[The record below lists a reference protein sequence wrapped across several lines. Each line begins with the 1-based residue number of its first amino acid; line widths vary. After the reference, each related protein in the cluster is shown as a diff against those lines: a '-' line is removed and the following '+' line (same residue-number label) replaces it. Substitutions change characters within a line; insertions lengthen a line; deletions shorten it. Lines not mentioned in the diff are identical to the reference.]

1 MPLHMPRFG
10 KPAHRAT
17 SHVSGAFCLGARSHL
32 RRACRAVSETR
43 RPRRGRP
50 SKAQRV
56 PRFAAPATDVLI
68 EACVSRAQR
77 DEFVRLPLTHYAS
90 DPVFVQPIVAERR
103 DFIDP
108 KVNPFFESA
117 QATFL
122 LARRGGQVVG
132 RIAACVDTRF
142 NRFHGTRDGFI
153 GLFESQNDPGLAS
166 ALFQP
171 ACEWLRQAGMTRV
184 IGPVNLAFHHD
195 VGVLID
201 GFEQPHSMMNAYN
214 HRYYAGL
221 FEANGFETLKDLINF
236 EVAAAAGL
244 PDKVVRLAN
253 RVRASGQ
260 VRIRQVDPADP
271 DGELR
276 RIKAISESML
286 RPGAF
291 GLSPMSEAELSHIVK
306 KLRPLILFRPE
317 LCLVAEVNDEP
328 VAFCITVPDT
338 NSAVKEAH
346 GLLFP
351 LGLARMLWATRRIQ
365 RLKVLLF
372 GIKSGFRRRG
382 IDALLAHETFLGAV
396 RLGYTTAEVGW
407 MPEDDKLLT
416 RMVMAAGGRRI
427 KTYRVF
433 ERPL

>member
-1 MPLHMPRFG
+1 M
-10 KPAHRAT
+10 
-17 SHVSGAFCLGARSHL
+17 
-32 RRACRAVSETR
+32 AVSDALPKKPPT
-43 RPRRGRP
+43 RRGRP
-50 SKAQRV
+50 SKALRV
-56 PRFAAPATDVLI
+56 PRFAATATDVTI
-68 EACVSRAQR
+68 EECTSQAQR
-77 DEFVRLPLTHYAS
+77 DEFVRFPLTHYLN

-108 KVNPFFESA
+108 RANPFFETA
-117 QATFL
+117 RATYF
-122 LARRGGQVVG
+122 LARRQGRVVG
-132 RIAACVDTRF
+132 RIAACVDSRF
-142 NRFHGTRDGFI
+142 NRFHGTREGFV
-153 GLFESQNDPGLAS
+153 GLFESQNDPGLAA

-171 ACEWLRQAGMTRV
+171 ACEWLRQQGMTRV

-201 GFEQPHSMMNAYN
+201 GFDRPHSMMNAYN
-214 HRYYAGL
+214 HRFYAGL
-221 FEANGFETLKDLINF
+221 FEANGFEAYKDLVSY
-236 EVAAAAGL
+236 EVNAPSGM

-260 VRIRQVDPADP
+260 VKIRQVDTSDP
-271 DGELR
+271 EGELR

-286 RPGAF
+286 KPGAF
-291 GLSPMSEAELSHIVK
+291 GLSPMSEAELEHIVR
-306 KLRPLILFRPE
+306 KLKPLILFRPE

-338 NSAVKEAH
+338 NSAVKEAA
-346 GLLFP
+346 GVLFP
-351 LGLARMLWATRRIQ
+351 FGLARMLWAARKLQ

-382 IDALLAHETFLGAV
+382 IDALMAHETFLGAV

-416 RMVMAAGGRRI
+416 RMVQAAGGKRI

>member
-1 MPLHMPRFG
+1 VTDG
-10 KPAHRAT
+10 DESTKPK
-17 SHVSGAFCLGARSHL
+17 
-32 RRACRAVSETR
+32 
-43 RPRRGRP
+43 RRGRP
-50 SKAQRV
+50 SRTQRV
-56 PRFAAPATDVLI
+56 PRFAAAATDVTI
-68 EACVSRAQR
+68 EACSSQALR
-77 DEFVRLPLTHYAS
+77 DEFVRFPMAHYAG

-103 DFIDP
+103 DFIDERI
-108 KVNPFFESA
+108 NPFFEA
-117 QATFL
+117 ARATFF
-122 LARRGGQVVG
+122 LARRGGRVVG

-201 GFEQPHSMMNAYN
+201 GYEQPHAMMNAYN
-214 HRYYAGL
+214 HRFYAAL
-221 FEANGFETLKDLINF
+221 LEANGFEKLKDLINF
-236 EVAAAAGL
+236 EVSASAGL
-244 PDKVVRLAN
+244 PEKVVRLAN

-260 VRIRQVDPADP
+260 VRIRQVDTSDP
-271 DGELR
+271 EGELR

-306 KLRPLILFRPE
+306 KLKPLILFRPE
-317 LCLVAEVNDEP
+317 LCLVAEVGGEP
-328 VAFCITVPDT
+328 VAFCLTVPDT

-346 GLLFP
+346 GTLFP
-351 LGLARMLWATRRIQ
+351 FGLARMLWAARRIQ

-372 GIKSGFRRRG
+372 GIKAGFRRRG
-382 IDALLAHETFLGAV
+382 IDALLAHETYLGAT

-416 RMVMAAGGRRI
+416 RMVQAAGGRRI
-427 KTYRVF
+427 KTYRVY

>member
-1 MPLHMPRFG
+1 
-10 KPAHRAT
+10 
-17 SHVSGAFCLGARSHL
+17 
-32 RRACRAVSETR
+32 VSETPPR
-43 RPRRGRP
+43 KPATRRGRP
-50 SKAQRV
+50 SKALRV
-56 PRFAAPATDVLI
+56 PRFAAVATDVTI
-68 EACVSRAQR
+68 EECVSQAQR
-77 DEFVRLPLTHYAS
+77 DDFIRFPLTHYAG
-90 DPVFVQPIVAERR
+90 DAVFVQPIVAERR

-108 KVNPFFESA
+108 RTNPFFESA
-117 QATFL
+117 RATYF
-122 LARRGGQVVG
+122 LARRQGRVVG
-132 RIAACVDTRF
+132 RIAACVDSRY

-171 ACEWLRQAGMTRV
+171 ACEWLRQQGMTRAF
-184 IGPVNLAFHHD
+184 GPVNLAFHHD

-214 HRYYAGL
+214 HRFYAGL
-221 FEANGFETLKDLINF
+221 FEANGFEVMKDLVNY
-236 EVAAAAGL
+236 EVNSAAGM

-260 VRIRQVDPADP
+260 VKIRQVDTSDA

-276 RIKAISESML
+276 RVKAITESML
-286 RPGAF
+286 KPGTF
-291 GLSPMSEAELSHIVK
+291 GLSPMSEAELEHIVR
-306 KLRPLILFRPE
+306 KLKPLILFRPE

-328 VAFCITVPDT
+328 VAFCLTVPDP
-338 NSAVKEAH
+338 NSAVKEAK

-351 LGLARMLWATRRIQ
+351 FGLARMLWATRKLH

-416 RMVMAAGGRRI
+416 RMVEAAGGHRI
-427 KTYRVF
+427 KTFRVF
-433 ERPL
+433 SRPL

>member
-1 MPLHMPRFG
+1 M
-10 KPAHRAT
+10 
-17 SHVSGAFCLGARSHL
+17 
-32 RRACRAVSETR
+32 
-43 RPRRGRP
+43 
-50 SKAQRV
+50 
-56 PRFAAPATDVLI
+56 
-68 EACVSRAQR
+68 AQR
-77 DEFVRLPLTHYAS
+77 DEFVRLPLTHYANDS
-90 DPVFVQPIVAERR
+90 TFVQPIVAERR
-103 DFIDP
+103 DFIDAT
-108 KVNPFFESA
+108 VNPFFEA
-117 QATFL
+117 ARAAFFI
-122 LARRGGQVVG
+122 ARRQGRVVG
-132 RIAACVDTRF
+132 RIAACVDSRF
-142 NRFHGTRDGFI
+142 NRFHGTREGFI
-153 GLFESQNDPGLAS
+153 GLFECENDPGLAS

-171 ACEWLRQAGMTRV
+171 ACEWLRQAGMTRA

-214 HRYYAGL
+214 HRFYAGL
-221 FEANGFETLKDLINF
+221 FDANGFEPLKDLLSF
-236 EVAAAAGL
+236 EVSSTVNM

-253 RVRASGQ
+253 RVRASGV

-271 DGELR
+271 EGELR

-286 RPGAF
+286 KPGTF
-291 GLSPMSEAELSHIVK
+291 GLSPMSEAELTHIVR

-338 NSAVKEAH
+338 NSAVKEAR

-351 LGLARMLWATRRIQ
+351 FGLARMLWATRRMH

-372 GIKSGFRRRG
+372 GIKAGFRRRG
-382 IDALLAHETFLGAV
+382 IDALLAHETYLGAV

-416 RMVMAAGGRRI
+416 RMVQAAGGRRI

-433 ERPL
+433 QRPL

>member
-1 MPLHMPRFG
+1 MSDAPP
-10 KPAHRAT
+10 K
-17 SHVSGAFCLGARSHL
+17 
-32 RRACRAVSETR
+32 
-43 RPRRGRP
+43 RPPTRRGRP
-50 SKAQRV
+50 SKALRV
-56 PRFAAPATDVLI
+56 PRFAATATDVTI
-68 EACVSRAQR
+68 EECTSQAQR
-77 DEFVRLPLTHYAS
+77 DEFVRFPLAHYLN

-108 KVNPFFESA
+108 RANPFFENA
-117 QATFL
+117 RATYF
-122 LARRGGQVVG
+122 LARRQGRVVG
-132 RIAACVDTRF
+132 RIAACVDSRF
-142 NRFHGTRDGFI
+142 NRFHGTREGFV
-153 GLFESQNDPGLAS
+153 GLFESQNDPGLAA

-171 ACEWLRQAGMTRV
+171 ACEWLRQQGMTRV

-201 GFEQPHSMMNAYN
+201 GFDQPHSMMNAYN
-214 HRYYAGL
+214 HRFYAGL
-221 FEANGFETLKDLINF
+221 FEANGFEAYKDLVSY
-236 EVAAAAGL
+236 EVNAPSGM

-260 VRIRQVDPADP
+260 VKIRQVDTSDP
-271 DGELR
+271 EGELR

-286 RPGAF
+286 KPGAF
-291 GLSPMSEAELSHIVK
+291 GLSPMSEAELEHIVK
-306 KLRPLILFRPE
+306 KLKPLILFRPE

-338 NSAVKEAH
+338 NSAVKEAG

-351 LGLARMLWATRRIQ
+351 FGLARMLWAARKLQ

-382 IDALLAHETFLGAV
+382 IDALMAHETFLGAV

-407 MPEDDKLLT
+407 MPEDDKLLI
-416 RMVMAAGGRRI
+416 RMVQAAGGKRI

>member
-1 MPLHMPRFG
+1 MPRF
-10 KPAHRAT
+10 AT
-17 SHVSGAFCLGARSHL
+17 A
-32 RRACRAVSETR
+32 
-43 RPRRGRP
+43 
-50 SKAQRV
+50 
-56 PRFAAPATDVLI
+56 ATDVVV
-68 EACVSRAQR
+68 EACTSQALR
-77 DEFVRLPLTHYAS
+77 DEFVRFPLTHYAG

-103 DFIDP
+103 DFIDARI
-108 KVNPFFESA
+108 NPFFEA
-117 QATFL
+117 ARATFFV
-122 LARRGGQVVG
+122 ARRGGRVVG

-142 NRFHGTRDGFI
+142 NRFHGSRDGFL
-153 GLFESQNDPGLAS
+153 GLFESQSDPALAS

-201 GFEQPHSMMNAYN
+201 GFEQPHAMMNAYN
-214 HRYYAGL
+214 HRFYASL
-221 FEANGFETLKDLINF
+221 FEANGFVKLKDLVNF
-236 EVAAAAGL
+236 EVSSASGM
-244 PDKVVRLAN
+244 PEKVVRLAN

-260 VRIRQVDPADP
+260 VRIRQVDTSDP
-271 DGELR
+271 EGELR

-317 LCLVAEVNDEP
+317 LCLVAEVGGEP
-328 VAFCITVPDT
+328 VAFCLTVPDT

-346 GLLFP
+346 GTLFP
-351 LGLARMLWATRRIQ
+351 FGLARMLWAARRIQ

-372 GIKSGFRRRG
+372 GIKAGFRRRG
-382 IDALLAHETFLGAV
+382 IDALLAHETFLGAT

-416 RMVMAAGGRRI
+416 RMVQTAGGRRI
-427 KTYRVF
+427 KTYRVY

>member
-1 MPLHMPRFG
+1 MSDVPP
-10 KPAHRAT
+10 KKTAA
-17 SHVSGAFCLGARSHL
+17 
-32 RRACRAVSETR
+32 
-43 RPRRGRP
+43 RRGRP
-50 SKAQRV
+50 SKALRV
-56 PRFAAPATDVLI
+56 PRFAATATDVSI
-68 EACVSRAQR
+68 EECTSQAQR
-77 DEFVRLPLTHYAS
+77 DEFIRFPLTHYAG
-90 DPVFVQPIVAERR
+90 DPVYVQNIVAERR

-108 KVNPFFESA
+108 RANPFFEA
-117 QATFL
+117 ARAVYF
-122 LARRGGQVVG
+122 LARRQGRVVG

-153 GLFESQNDPGLAS
+153 GLFESQNDPGLAA
-166 ALFQP
+166 ALFMP

-195 VGVLID
+195 VGILID
-201 GFEQPHSMMNAYN
+201 GFEQPHAMMNAYN
-214 HRYYAGL
+214 HRFYAGL
-221 FEANGFETLKDLINF
+221 FDANGFTPLKDLINY
-236 EVAAAAGL
+236 EVSSSVGM

-260 VRIRQVDPADP
+260 VRVRQVDTTDTGA
-271 DGELR
+271 EIR

-286 RPGAF
+286 KPGAF
-291 GLSPMSEAELSHIVK
+291 GLSPMSEAELEHIVR
-306 KLRPLILFRPE
+306 KLKPLILFRPE

-338 NSAVKEAH
+338 NFAVKEAR

-351 LGLARMLWATRRIQ
+351 FGLARMLWAARRIQ

-382 IDALLAHETFLGAV
+382 IDALLAHETYLGAL

-416 RMVMAAGGRRI
+416 RMVQAAGGKRI
-427 KTYRVF
+427 KTYRVY

>member
-1 MPLHMPRFG
+1 MSDALPK
-10 KPAHRAT
+10 KPPT
-17 SHVSGAFCLGARSHL
+17 
-32 RRACRAVSETR
+32 
-43 RPRRGRP
+43 RRGRP
-50 SKAQRV
+50 SKALRV
-56 PRFAAPATDVLI
+56 PRFAATATDVTI
-68 EACVSRAQR
+68 EECTSQAQR
-77 DEFVRLPLTHYAS
+77 DEFVRFPLTHYLN

-108 KVNPFFESA
+108 RANPFFETA
-117 QATFL
+117 RATYF
-122 LARRGGQVVG
+122 LARRQGRVVG
-132 RIAACVDTRF
+132 RIAACVDSRF
-142 NRFHGTRDGFI
+142 NRFHGTREGFV
-153 GLFESQNDPGLAS
+153 GLFESQNDPGLAA

-171 ACEWLRQAGMTRV
+171 ACEWLRQQGMTRV

-201 GFEQPHSMMNAYN
+201 GFDRPHSMMNAYN
-214 HRYYAGL
+214 HRFYAGL
-221 FEANGFETLKDLINF
+221 FEANGFEAYKDLVSY
-236 EVAAAAGL
+236 EVNAPAGM

-260 VRIRQVDPADP
+260 VKIRQVDTSDP
-271 DGELR
+271 EGELR

-286 RPGAF
+286 KPGAF
-291 GLSPMSEAELSHIVK
+291 GLSPMSEAELEHIVR
-306 KLRPLILFRPE
+306 KLKPLILFRPE

-338 NSAVKEAH
+338 NSAVKEAA
-346 GLLFP
+346 GVLFP
-351 LGLARMLWATRRIQ
+351 FGLARMLWAARKLQ

-382 IDALLAHETFLGAV
+382 IDALMAHETFLGAV

-416 RMVMAAGGRRI
+416 RMVQAAGGKRI

>member
-1 MPLHMPRFG
+1 MMEAK
-10 KPAHRAT
+10 KPPAK
-17 SHVSGAFCLGARSHL
+17 
-32 RRACRAVSETR
+32 
-43 RPRRGRP
+43 RGRP
-50 SKAQRV
+50 SKALRV
-56 PRFAAPATDVLI
+56 PRFASPATDVSI
-68 EACVSRAQR
+68 EECLTVSQR
-77 DEFVRLPLTHYAS
+77 DEFVRFPLTHYANDS
-90 DPVFVQPIVAERR
+90 VFVQPIVAERR

-108 KVNPFFESA
+108 TANPFFEA
-117 QATFL
+117 ARATYFI
-122 LARRGGQVVG
+122 ARRQGVVVG

-142 NRFHGTRDGFI
+142 NRFHGTRDGFV

-171 ACEWLRQAGMTRV
+171 ACEWLRQQGMIRV

-214 HRYYAGL
+214 HRYYASL
-221 FEANGFETLKDLINF
+221 FDANGFELLKNLINY
-236 EVAAAAGL
+236 EVSAAAGM

-253 RVRASGQ
+253 RVRATGQ
-260 VRIRQVDPADP
+260 VRIRQVDPSDP

-276 RIKAISESML
+276 RVKAISESML
-286 RPGAF
+286 KPGTF
-291 GLSPMSEAELSHIVK
+291 GLSPMSEAELSHIVR

-328 VAFCITVPDT
+328 VAFCLTVPDT
-338 NSAVKEAH
+338 NPAVKEAR

-351 LGLARMLWATRRIQ
+351 FGLARMVWATRRMH

-416 RMVMAAGGRRI
+416 RMVQAAGGRAI

-433 ERPL
+433 QRPL

>member
-1 MPLHMPRFG
+1 MSDALPK
-10 KPAHRAT
+10 KPPT
-17 SHVSGAFCLGARSHL
+17 
-32 RRACRAVSETR
+32 
-43 RPRRGRP
+43 RRGRP
-50 SKAQRV
+50 SKALRV
-56 PRFAAPATDVLI
+56 PRFAATATDVTI
-68 EACVSRAQR
+68 EECTSQAQR
-77 DEFVRLPLTHYAS
+77 DEFVRFPLTHYLN

-108 KVNPFFESA
+108 RANPFFETA
-117 QATFL
+117 RAAYF
-122 LARRGGQVVG
+122 LARRQGRVVG
-132 RIAACVDTRF
+132 RIAACVDSRF
-142 NRFHGTRDGFI
+142 NRFHGTREGFV
-153 GLFESQNDPGLAS
+153 GLFESQNDPGLAA

-171 ACEWLRQAGMTRV
+171 ACEWLRQQGMTRV

-201 GFEQPHSMMNAYN
+201 GFDRPHSMMNAYN
-214 HRYYAGL
+214 HRFYAGL
-221 FEANGFETLKDLINF
+221 FEANGFEAYKDLVSY
-236 EVAAAAGL
+236 EVNAPAGM

-260 VRIRQVDPADP
+260 VKIRQVDTSDP
-271 DGELR
+271 EGELR

-286 RPGAF
+286 KPGAF
-291 GLSPMSEAELSHIVK
+291 GLSPMSEAELEHIVR
-306 KLRPLILFRPE
+306 KLKPLILFRPE

-338 NSAVKEAH
+338 NSAVKEAA
-346 GLLFP
+346 GVLFP
-351 LGLARMLWATRRIQ
+351 FGLARMLWAARKLQ

-382 IDALLAHETFLGAV
+382 IDALMAHETFLGAV

-416 RMVMAAGGRRI
+416 RMVQAAGGKRI

>member
-1 MPLHMPRFG
+1 MSDVPPK
-10 KPAHRAT
+10 KPPT
-17 SHVSGAFCLGARSHL
+17 
-32 RRACRAVSETR
+32 
-43 RPRRGRP
+43 RRGRP
-50 SKAQRV
+50 SKALRV
-56 PRFAAPATDVLI
+56 PRFAATATDVTV
-68 EACVSRAQR
+68 EECTSQAQR
-77 DEFVRLPLTHYAS
+77 DEFVRFPLTHYLN

-108 KVNPFFESA
+108 RANPFFEA
-117 QATFL
+117 ARATYF
-122 LARRGGQVVG
+122 LARRQGRVVG
-132 RIAACVDTRF
+132 RIAACVDSRF
-142 NRFHGTRDGFI
+142 NRFHGTREGFV
-153 GLFESQNDPGLAS
+153 GLFESQNDPGLAA

-171 ACEWLRQAGMTRV
+171 ACEWLRQQGMTRV

-201 GFEQPHSMMNAYN
+201 GFDQPHSMMNAYN
-214 HRYYAGL
+214 HRFYAGL
-221 FEANGFETLKDLINF
+221 FEANGFEAYKDLVSY
-236 EVAAAAGL
+236 EVSAPSGM

-260 VRIRQVDPADP
+260 VKIRQVDTSDP
-271 DGELR
+271 EGELR

-286 RPGAF
+286 KPGAF
-291 GLSPMSEAELSHIVK
+291 GLSPMSEAELEHIVR
-306 KLRPLILFRPE
+306 KLKPLILFRPE

-338 NSAVKEAH
+338 NSAVKEAA

-351 LGLARMLWATRRIQ
+351 FGLARMLWAARKLQ

-382 IDALLAHETFLGAV
+382 IDALMAHETFLGAV

-416 RMVMAAGGRRI
+416 RMVQAAGGKRI